1 MTDDPAR
8 TLRDVVLAL
17 DEDPAWVGSVVEQVT
32 RIALDEV
39 PELDAE
45 GDLRR
50 AVVASNADSLHLFV
64 DMLRRSVPPEQ
75 AEPPPAAVAYAR
87 ELVRRGV
94 GIDQLLRGYHATEAA
109 FFSVFVER
117 VHADPRLAPD
127 AAAAIEAGAQWLFAF
142 VGALTRGIVER
153 YAEERERWVRSA
165 DAARQRDVRSVLRGE
180 ATDVGAMST
189 RLRYPL
195 DRRHLALVL
204 WADGPVPPGGEPPQ
218 ALLERSAAELAA
230 SLGATGVLVVPL
242 GEDTVAAWMAG
253 VEAAAARHLARIPL
267 GVTPGVRPSVACGL
281 PGEGIAGFRKSHEQ
295 ALLALR
301 VARLTGRRPGTVVD
315 YRDVAL
321 VALATVDLEQ
331 AREFAARELGEL
343 AQDGDETARLAAT
356 LRVFLEEGS
365 SARQAAK
372 RLGVHENTIK
382 NRIRTAE
389 ERLGH
394 PASARVAEVLLA
406 LRLKA
411 LVGPDS

>member
-1 MTDDPAR
+1 MKDDPANI
-8 TLRDVVLAL
+8 LRDVVLAL
-17 DEDPAWVGSVVEQVT
+17 DEDPEWARSVVERVS
-32 RIALDEV
+32 RMALDEV
-39 PELDAE
+39 PELGAA
-45 GDLRR
+45 GDLHG
-50 AVVASNADSLHLFV
+50 AVAASNADSLRLFV

-75 AEPPPAAVAYAR
+75 AEPPPAAVALAR

-142 VGALTRGIVER
+142 VAALTRGIVER

-165 DAARQRDVRSVLRGE
+165 DAARQRDVRAVLLGE
-180 ATDVGAMST
+180 ASDAAAMSP

-195 DRRHLALVL
+195 ERRHLALVL
-204 WADGPVPPGGEPPQ
+204 WAEGPAPAGGEPPQ
-218 ALLERSAAELAA
+218 AMLERAAAELAA
-230 SLGATGVLVVPL
+230 SLGATSSLVIAL
-242 GEDTVAAWMAG
+242 GEDTVAAWLAG

-267 GVTPGVRPSVACGL
+267 SPTPGPRPSVASGL

-295 ALLALR
+295 ALRALR
-301 VARLTGRRPGTVVD
+301 VARQTGIRPGTVVD

-321 VALATVDLEQ
+321 VALATADLEQ

-343 AQDGDETARLAAT
+343 ADDGDETARLAAT
-356 LRVFLEEGS
+356 LRVYLEEGS
-365 SARQAAK
+365 SARRAAK